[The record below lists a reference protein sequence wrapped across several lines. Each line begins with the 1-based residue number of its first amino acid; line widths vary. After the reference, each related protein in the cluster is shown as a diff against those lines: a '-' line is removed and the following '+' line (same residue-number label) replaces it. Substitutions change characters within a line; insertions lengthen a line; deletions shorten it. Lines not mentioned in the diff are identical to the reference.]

1 MTADQLL
8 DLKGVAEYLG
18 ITHGS
23 AQTYHGR
30 AKANRKNGT
39 PKPSDLPEPD
49 WVVGKSPVWWRS
61 TIQRMR
67 DGQRPRTPAQEDLAE
82 VAGELDRL
90 VERIDR
96 RLGSDDP
103 SDQQVGQLVLNAV
116 KPVVSQILAAVEG
129 PLAGG

>member
-1 MTADQLL
+1 M
-8 DLKGVAEYLG
+8 
-18 ITHGS
+18 
-23 AQTYHGR
+23 
-30 AKANRKNGT
+30 
-39 PKPSDLPEPD
+39 
-49 WVVGKSPVWWRS
+49 WWRS

-116 KPVVSQILAAVEG
+116 KPVVEQILRAVDG
-129 PLAGG
+129 SLSSG